1 MQLVKAEEQKITPT
15 VIWRYEVPIYDDVV
29 SVSVSSDGSYIAVL
43 TRNGFFLLFSRDG
56 RLLGNYSIGYYNI
69 HSVSISSDGSYIA
82 LGAEESLGSRDAI
95 FLFSRDGRLLWKFD
109 NEVEFVNSVSISS
122 DGSYIVAGVEDHR
135 PSSFLLSS
143 VLLLSRDGR
152 LLWNY
157 SIGYYN
163 IEGVSISSDGSYMA
177 VGARDPHASRCAIFL
192 FSRDGRLLWNYS
204 ICCFVVS
211 VSISSDGSYIV
222 AGVEDRLPSSFLL
235 SSVLLLSRDGR
246 LLWNYSIGYYNIEG
260 VSISSDGSYM
270 ATSLSDTIYFFG
282 LSRKALSPFLTL
294 YDPQIAGL
302 TVSINGTTA
311 PGYKDAKITRIHWD
325 WGDGF
330 SEDHSFPAS
339 HTYRKP
345 GTYTITVT
353 VYQSDGLSTTKT
365 LTLKVEAESSRLIVD
380 FSYSPPLPLAGEA
393 VSFIDKSYDPDGNIV
408 LWHWDFGDGATSSDR
423 NPTHVYISPGNY
435 TVTLTVRDNKG
446 AEKRIVKT
454 IQVEAVQTVR
464 TSKSKYL
471 FTLAIIMLGVLIVL
485 TISYILAKRRAPKPP
500 PLPPPP
506 PPS

>member
-1 MQLVKAEEQKITPT
+1 MKMPYMFGRLIFLPKHRLKQPFIILIILVVLPSLQYCLSPMQLVKAEEQKIIPT
-15 VIWRYEVPIYDDVV
+15 VIWRYEVPIYDVVV
-29 SVSVSSDGSYIAVL
+29 SVSVSSDGSYIVAL
-43 TRNGFFLLFSRDG
+43 TRNGFF
-56 RLLGNYSIGYYNI
+56 
-69 HSVSISSDGSYIA
+69 
-82 LGAEESLGSRDAI
+82 
-95 FLFSRDGRLLWKFD
+95 
-109 NEVEFVNSVSISS
+109 
-122 DGSYIVAGVEDHR
+122 
-135 PSSFLLSS
+135 
-143 VLLLSRDGR
+143 LLLSRDGR

-157 SIGYYN
+157 SIGYYYIN
-163 IEGVSISSDGSYMA
+163 SVSISSDGSYIA
-177 VGARDPHASRCAIFL
+177 VGARDPLASRDAIFL

-204 ICCFVVS
+204 IYSIYCLVVS
-211 VSISSDGSYIV
+211 VSISSDGSYIAV
-222 AGVEDRLPSSFLL
+222 GNRSAFGYSTI
-235 SSVLLLSRDGR
+235 LLLSRDGR
-246 LLWNYSIGYYNIEG
+246 LLLNYSTVGAVYSI
-260 VSISSDGSYM
+260 SISSDGSYM
-270 ATSLSDTIYFFG
+270 ATSLSNTIYFFG
-282 LSRKALSPFLTL
+282 LSWKALSPFLTL

-311 PGYKDAKITRIHWD
+311 PGYKDAKITRIFWD

-339 HTYRKP
+339 HTYSKP

-353 VYQSDGLSTTKT
+353 AYQSDGLSTTKT
-365 LTLKVEAESSRLIVD
+365 LTLKVEAENSPPIVD

-408 LWHWDFGDGATSSDR
+408 LWHWDFGDGTTSSDR
-423 NPTHVYISPGNY
+423 NPTHVYVSPGTY

-446 AEKRIVKT
+446 TEKSIIKI

-471 FTLAIIMLGVLIVL
+471 FTLATIMLGVLIVL
-485 TISYILAKRRAPKPP
+485 TTSYILAKRRTPKPP